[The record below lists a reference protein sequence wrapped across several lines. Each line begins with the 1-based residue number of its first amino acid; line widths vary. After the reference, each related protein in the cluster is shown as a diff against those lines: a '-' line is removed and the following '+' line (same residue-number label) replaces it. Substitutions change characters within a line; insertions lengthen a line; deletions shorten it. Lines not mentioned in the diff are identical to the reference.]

1 MKHYYVVAE
10 KDPYPAEPHSSEWP
24 KIVGYSFVHRSFLF
38 MEGKGHG
45 LMGAEV
51 HQDSASLTK
60 WRDLFVELG
69 AEWFLDLL
77 KLNTFLDEDEFLTKL
92 KPLIGHSPKII
103 TY

>member
-24 KIVGYSFVHRSFLF
+24 KLIGYSFVHRTFLF

-69 AEWFLDLL
+69 AEWFLNLL
-77 KLNTFLDEDEFLTKL
+77 QLNTFLDEDEFLTKL

>member
-1 MKHYYVVAE
+1 MKYYFLVAKKE
-10 KDPYPAEPHSSEWP
+10 LYPVEPHSSEWP
-24 KIVGYSFVHRSFLF
+24 KLIAYSVVHRTFLF
-38 MEGKGHG
+38 REGKGHG

-77 KLNTFLDEDEFLTKL
+77 QLNTFLDEDEFLTKL
-92 KPLIGHSPKII
+92 TPLIGHSPKII